1 MLLNRIGEPGIDPD
15 GVHLRL
21 SRLQLLHAKFGSCYV
36 AQTEDGSPCYMQWL
50 FGVKDNAQL
59 QRYFSGM
66 FPILKPG
73 EALLEGAYTLEKV
86 RGLGVMA
93 AAMAQI
99 AEKAGD
105 VRGRHAI
112 ITFVRRGKHR
122 FAEGLQT
129 IRLFR
134 LSGA

>member
-1 MLLNRIGEPGIDPD
+1 
-15 GVHLRL
+15 
-21 SRLQLLHAKFGSCYV
+21 
-36 AQTEDGSPCYMQWL
+36 MQWL

-59 QRYFSGM
+59 QRYGGL

-99 AEKAGD
+99 AEKGGD
-105 VRGRHAI
+105 VGAHVI
-112 ITFVRRGKHR
+112 ITFVEEDNIASLKGCKRSGFSVYLARDVR
-122 FAEGLQT
+122 WL
-129 IRLFR
+129 LFR
-134 LSGA
+134 RTVTFQELPVGTTYPFDAVQQSA

>member
-1 MLLNRIGEPGIDPD
+1 M
-15 GVHLRL
+15 
-21 SRLQLLHAKFGSCYV
+21 
-36 AQTEDGSPCYMQWL
+36 
-50 FGVKDNAQL
+50 KDNAQL

-105 VRGRHAI
+105 VDAHAI
-112 ITFVRRGKHR
+112 ITFVEEDNIASLKGCKRSGFSVYLVRDVRWLLFSRTVKFQELPVGTPYP
-122 FAEGLQT
+122 FDAEKQK
-129 IRLFR
+129 
-134 LSGA
+134 A